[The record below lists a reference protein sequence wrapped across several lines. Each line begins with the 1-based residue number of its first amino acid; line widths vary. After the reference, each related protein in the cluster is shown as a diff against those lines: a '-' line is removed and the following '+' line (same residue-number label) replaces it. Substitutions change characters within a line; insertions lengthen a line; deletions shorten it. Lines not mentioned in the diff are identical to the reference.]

1 MIKAIIFDF
10 YGVIFS
16 NLDWNV
22 IDERIQK
29 DADKAMKFKE
39 YVRRA
44 NTGKLSSEAFMQKI
58 CILADDKNNPDSPA
72 ITPNPSMNYAVLG
85 LIGRLNETYKFGL
98 LSNGGHEHISRLFSG
113 VGGTDMFFDS
123 VITSSDTKH
132 IKPSKKAFM
141 DMTTSLGVKPGEALI
156 IDDSPKHIAGA
167 RKAGLKTITFEDM
180 AQTRDELEGMGIH

>member
-16 NLDWNV
+16 NLDWDI

-29 DADKAMKFKE
+29 DAAKAMKFKE

-44 NTGKLSSEAFMQKI
+44 NTGKLSSDALMQKI
-58 CILADDKNNPDSPA
+58 SVLADDKNNPDSPA

-85 LIGRLNETYKFGL
+85 LIDRLNGTYKFGL
-98 LSNGGHEHISRLFSG
+98 LSNGGHEHISRVFSG
-113 VGGTDMFFDS
+113 VGGTDKFFDS

-132 IKPSKKAFM
+132 IKPSKQSFM
-141 DMTTSLGVKPGEALI
+141 DMTTSLSVKPNEALI
-156 IDDSPKHIAGA
+156 IDDSPQHIAGA
-167 RKAGLKTITFEDM
+167 KKAGLQTITFEDM
-180 AQTRDELEGMGIH
+180 AQLRGELEKMEIY